1 MPLHSVEAVLD
12 TATDERVRHEW
23 DLLAAAGL
31 PSQASHRGE
40 SNAPHVTLCAA
51 GDVPDVAETRLAQA
65 LGSYEPVPVRLG
77 ALVVLGSRHL
87 VLARLV
93 LPSPALLGLHA
104 RVAEAFDVAGD
115 VPEHVE
121 IGRWLPHVTLGRGLG
136 PGQVGEAIAALG
148 RVPLLDGSLASV
160 RRWDPTAGRTWRVDG
175 IPTMGA

>member
-12 TATDERVRHEW
+12 PATDERVRHEW
-23 DLLAAAGL
+23 DLLAEAGL

-51 GDVPDVAETRLAQA
+51 GDVSDAAEARLAGV
-65 LGSYEPVPVRLG
+65 LGSFQPLPVRLG

-93 LPSPALLGLHA
+93 LPSQALLGLHA
-104 RVAEAFDVAGD
+104 RVREAMDGAGD

-121 IGRWLPHVTLGRGLG
+121 VGRWVPHVTLGRGLG

-148 RVPLLDGSLASV
+148 RLPLLDGSLASV

-175 IPTMGA
+175 LPTMGA